1 MKQYG
6 SASIYHLSRQS
17 GCPSMSVSVS
27 GVPQPHKPGFNLLG
41 SLGHWSKNVGIRVG
55 NLVGAAVVGG
65 SVGAS

>member
-1 MKQYG
+1 
-6 SASIYHLSRQS
+6 
-17 GCPSMSVSVS
+17 MSVSVS